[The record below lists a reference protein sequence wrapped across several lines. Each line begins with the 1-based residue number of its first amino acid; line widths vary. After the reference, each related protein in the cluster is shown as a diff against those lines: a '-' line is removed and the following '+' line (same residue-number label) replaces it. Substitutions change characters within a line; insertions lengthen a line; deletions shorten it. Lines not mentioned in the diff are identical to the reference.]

1 MLPGGQWMKDG
12 AAVHGHSRLVLL
24 ASLVAAWACGTAELH
39 AQQPADTLLL
49 PAVEISAPRLATFA
63 AGTKLQMLDSAT
75 LARHATVDLGEL
87 LANETAVTIKSY
99 GLGSLATTSFRGG
112 SANHMAILW
121 NGINLGSPMNG
132 QADLALIPVEAT
144 DEVGVQYGGST
155 ALWGS
160 GALGG
165 AVHLNSKPRFG
176 QGLQLEAGAG
186 LGSFGMRR
194 QQVHAELGKDRWST
208 GLTYYNTQAE
218 NDFRFNGGTADAPRE
233 QRQTNAA
240 FGQYGL
246 LWDQHVKVGAADRIS
261 VHYWH
266 QRSDRQVPPTLAQAA
281 GTASQQDGSD
291 RVVAEWRHHR
301 NAWGSA
307 VRAAW
312 MQEHLDWYADQ
323 DAPAAKSGS
332 TTVVAEAELR
342 WRPGGPHTLDLGA
355 NFTRAEAF
363 SDGYV
368 DGISQDRPALF
379 ALYRFQQNGSRFTG
393 TASAR
398 QEWSAGQ
405 AAPLTAALGG
415 EYRVKAWATLKAQA
429 ARLYRVPS
437 FNDLYWQPGGD
448 PGLLPEQGYS
458 GDIGVVLNHRWR
470 TLGLRSELTWFNRLV
485 DNWIIWLPGP
495 QWWSPSNV
503 LQVWSRGVETN
514 SQLRW
519 TVRRTTLKLTL
530 GTSYVQST
538 NQVAKSRF
546 DDSAG
551 KQLIYV
557 PLYSGNST
565 IGMERSRASLSV
577 SAVYTGYR
585 YTSSDNRDFL
595 PPVWLLNARAGYI
608 AVRRNQ
614 WQADVFLRAQNLLG
628 TTYQLV
634 VNRPMPLCSFQAGVN
649 VRFHRRTAMKN
660 TTP

>member
-1 MLPGGQWMKDG
+1 MLEGGRWIQDG
-12 AAVHGHSRLVLL
+12 AALHGRRRHVLL
-24 ASLVAAWACGTAELH
+24 CGLVAAWVCSIPELQ

-49 PAVEISAPRLATFA
+49 PAVEITAPRLATYA
-63 AGTKLQMLDSAT
+63 AGTKLQILDSAT

-87 LANETAVTIKSY
+87 LANETAVAIKSY

-132 QADLALIPVEAT
+132 QVDLALIPVGAT
-144 DEVGVQYGGST
+144 DEVSVQYGGST

-165 AVHLNSKPRFG
+165 SVHLNSKPRFG
-176 QGLQLEAGAG
+176 QGLLLEAGAG
-186 LGSFGMRR
+186 IGSFGLHR
-194 QQVHAELGKDRWST
+194 QHVHAELGQDRWST
-208 GLTYYNTQAE
+208 GLTYYNTHAE
-218 NDFRFNGGTADAPRE
+218 NDFRFNGGTVVAPRE

-246 LWDQHVKVGAADRIS
+246 LWDQHVKVGTADRIT

-266 QRSDRQVPPTLAQAA
+266 QRSDRQVPPTLAQAV
-281 GTASQQDGSD
+281 GTASQEDGSD
-291 RVVAEWRHHR
+291 RVMAEWRHNRH
-301 NAWGSA
+301 AWGSA

-312 MQEHLDWYADQ
+312 MEEQLDWYADQ
-323 DAPAAKSGS
+323 DALAAKSRS
-332 TTVVAEAELR
+332 TMVIAEAELR
-342 WRPGGPHTLDLGA
+342 WRPGGPHTVDLGA
-355 NFTRAEAF
+355 NFTRAEAR
-363 SDGYV
+363 SDGYL
-368 DGISQDRPALF
+368 DGIGQDRSALF
-379 ALYRFQQNGSRFTG
+379 ALYRFQRHGGRFTG

-398 QEWSAGQ
+398 QEWSAAGTV
-405 AAPLTAALGG
+405 PFTAALGG
-415 EYRVKAWATLKAQA
+415 EYRVKSWVTLKAQA

-458 GDIGVVLNHRWR
+458 GDLGVVLRCGRNAVD
-470 TLGLRSELTWFNRLV
+470 LRSELTWFNRLV

-495 QWWSPSNV
+495 QWWSPSNI
-503 LQVWSRGVETN
+503 LQVWSRGVETH
-514 SQLRW
+514 SQLGF
-519 TVRRTTLKLTL
+519 TVRRTTLKLTV

-546 DDSAG
+546 DDSVG

-557 PLYSGNST
+557 PLYSGNTT
-565 IGMERSRASLSV
+565 IGMEHSRASLSA

-585 YTSSDNRDFL
+585 YTSTDNRDFL
-595 PPVWLLNARAGYI
+595 PPVWLLNAGAGYI
-608 AVRRNQ
+608 AALRHQ
-614 WQADVFLRAQNLLG
+614 WQAEVFLRVQNLLG
-628 TTYQLV
+628 AEYQLV
-634 VNRPMPLCSFQAGVN
+634 VNRPMPLCSVQAGVN
-649 VRFHRRTAMKN
+649 VRFHRRTGTNN